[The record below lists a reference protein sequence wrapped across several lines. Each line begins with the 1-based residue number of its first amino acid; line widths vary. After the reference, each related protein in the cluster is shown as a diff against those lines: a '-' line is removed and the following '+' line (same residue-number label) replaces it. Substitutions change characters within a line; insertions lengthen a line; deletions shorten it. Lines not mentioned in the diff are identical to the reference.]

1 MKARTRVLATLLAL
15 LMTVSLLPVSSF
27 AAGSRIGGFSG
38 SYGITRDGF
47 SYETSFT
54 AVLDKNGQ
62 AATVKFKRTKLSIDS
77 KIMKKYPEAQA
88 TLGALPTEGTA
99 IYTVV
104 PASQIGNKYYTG
116 SDYVLKDPVWKG
128 TSYPLSLGSAKEGMP
143 LKADVLSEV
152 AIPLREDNGKTAFE
166 GIFLVGDSYLCPKLY
181 YYGAVVTEEK
191 FVFGEDSFSFTN
203 SKASFYTNTSDKEAG
218 PGLVYSDSNGY
229 QLSPKYY
236 AMLIEGLSPS
246 EIAALNS
253 MMNGKFVGNCFGMS
267 AMSALLYAGDVKLSQ
282 LQSGAKN
289 AYALKAPVQNIAL
302 RDAIVYYQLMQRL
315 NSISLLRNNSGKNT
329 TENAQSLVF
338 DLKSN
343 LPKPV
348 IFVVYGDNWAHA
360 MLAYDMEE
368 MDSGYKIL
376 VYDPNDSQK
385 PNVMTISK
393 DYSSVSYSRQYSG
406 TSLGMSMPLSMGF
419 LKSAKFQT
427 SLAPLK
433 QPDLPENSTIL
444 TANTGTITI
453 ESGGET
459 ATFKDGKKVS
469 GKLGVQCLG
478 PTNEK
483 DEEPEVIFY
492 MNPPNGVK
500 APIIVRGG
508 DRFRLTYQ
516 SIATRTSGEGLF
528 AAVQS
533 SKQSEIRFSSGGDCV
548 VEVINP
554 NGGEFHCG
562 VASDKTKGKLFATSI
577 SSSSKKLT
585 VTPSLTGA
593 TVKTEDGAKAKVTV
607 SGATASVSF
616 QDVNTASPVDITASD
631 LVCNLVS
638 DGKTL
643 AEGTADSKG
652 GAAGAPVEPD
662 ATKAD
667 SSVIANNMK
676 KTSANN
682 SNKIIDAMK
691 HADDTSKRFENKG
704 YPHSTW
710 ARVELARAQ
719 QLGLIPSSIQNKLNR
734 NITRGEFAD
743 LVYETIKAVTGMT
756 DDEMNALAKSP
767 GSDNPYQNEYNSNSI
782 RFVYGCGIVSGYPDG
797 SFAANRYITRSE
809 AAKMLVGMAELMG
822 QTMYESG
829 TKYFSDAP
837 YDWSQSYIDKIS
849 GISSSYS
856 GLAVMGGDQ
865 NGNFAPRGYYTCEQA
880 VATMLRITER
890 VIGQASGY
898 SGGVIEI
905 KPTSTASE
913 TDIDQTGY
921 VPNAWSWIA
930 EGEGYGRPYFT
941 SGKYVRSDGKSV
953 LYIESADSPD
963 FFNYQIYT
971 MPDGAKQDSYR
982 VPSSGTQE
990 HWSAQGMTG
999 TLSYATANNS
1009 SETSA
1014 TDTTEGL
1021 LFRAGNHTVTIESDW
1036 LDELYYQYS
1045 TPDGVYT
1052 LVREKK

>member
-1 MKARTRVLATLLAL
+1 MKSRTRVLAGLLAL
-15 LMTVSLLPVSSF
+15 LMTVCLLPVSAF
-27 AAGSRIGGFSG
+27 AADSRIGGFSG
-38 SYGITRDGF
+38 SYGVTRSGY
-47 SYETSFT
+47 SYESYIT

-62 AATVKFKRTKLSIDS
+62 TATVKFKRTKLSIDS

-88 TLGALPTEGTA
+88 TLNALPTEGTA
-99 IYTVV
+99 TYTVV
-104 PASQIGNKYYTG
+104 PASQTGNKSYAS

-128 TSYPLSLGSAKEGMP
+128 TPYPLSLDAVKEGMP
-143 LKADVLSEV
+143 LKADFLREV

-166 GIFLVGDSYLCPKLY
+166 GIILVGDSHFCPKFY
-181 YYGAVVTEEK
+181 YYGATVTEEK

-203 SKASFYTNTSDKEAG
+203 TKASFYTNSSDNEAG
-218 PGLVYSDSNGY
+218 PGLVYNDSNGY

-236 AMLIEGLSPS
+236 AMLTEGLAPS

-267 AMSALLYAGDVKLSQ
+267 ATSALLYAGDLKLSQ
-282 LQSGAKN
+282 LESGAKN
-289 AYALKAPVQNIAL
+289 AYALKPPVQNSAL

-315 NSISLLRNNSGKNT
+315 NSISLLRNTSGKNT
-329 TENAQSLVF
+329 AENAQSLVF
-338 DLKSN
+338 ALRSN

-348 IFVVYGDNWAHA
+348 IFAVYGENWGHA

-368 MDSGYKIL
+368 TDAGYKVM
-376 VYDPNDSQK
+376 VYDPNDSKK
-385 PNVMTISK
+385 PITMTISK
-393 DYSSVSYSRQYSG
+393 DYSSVSYDRQYAG

-419 LKSAKFQT
+419 LKSATFQA
-427 SLAPLK
+427 SLAPLQ

-459 ATFKDGKKVS
+459 AEFKDGKKIS
-469 GKLGVQCLG
+469 GKLNVQCLG
-478 PTNEK
+478 PANEK
-483 DEEPEVIFY
+483 GEEPEVIFF
-492 MNPPNGVK
+492 MNPPTAVK

-516 SIATRTSGEGLF
+516 SFAKRTSGEGMF
-528 AAVQS
+528 VAVQS
-533 SKQSEIRFSSGGDCV
+533 SKPSEIRFSSGTDCV
-548 VEVINP
+548 VEVSNP

-562 VASDKTKGKLFATSI
+562 VASDKTKGKLFATSV

-585 VTPSLTGA
+585 LTPSVTGA
-593 TVKTEDGAKAKVTV
+593 TVKTEDGAKANVTV
-607 SGATASVSF
+607 SGATKSVSF
-616 QDVNTASPVDITASD
+616 QNVNTTSPVDITASD

-638 DGKTL
+638 DGKNL
-643 AEGTADSKG
+643 AKGTADSKG
-652 GAAGAPVEPD
+652 GAAGEPVVPD
-662 ATKAD
+662 ATKTDTAVISD
-667 SSVIANNMK
+667 SMK
-676 KTSANN
+676 KTSASN

-691 HADDTSKRFENKG
+691 NAESTSKSFANMG

-719 QLGLIPSSIQNKLNR
+719 KLGLIPSSIQSKLNK

-743 LVYETIKAVTGMT
+743 LVYETVKAVTGMT
-756 DDEMNALAKSP
+756 DEEMNALAKSP
-767 GSDNPYQNEYNSNSI
+767 GSDNPYQDEYNSNSI

-809 AAKMLVGMAELMG
+809 AAKMLVRMAELMG
-822 QTMYESG
+822 QTMSESG

-849 GISSSYS
+849 GISSLYS

-890 VIGQASGY
+890 VIGKTSGY

-905 KPTSTASE
+905 KSSSTSSQ
-913 TDIDQTGY
+913 TDTDQTGF
-921 VPNAWSWIA
+921 VPTAWSWVA
-930 EGEGYGRPYFT
+930 EGEGYGRQYFT
-941 SGKYVRSDGKSV
+941 AGKYVRSDGRSV

-963 FFNYQIYT
+963 FFSYQIYT

-1009 SETSA
+1009 SDTRA
-1014 TDTTEGL
+1014 ADTTEGL
-1021 LFRAGNHTVTIESDW
+1021 DFRAGNHTVTIESDW